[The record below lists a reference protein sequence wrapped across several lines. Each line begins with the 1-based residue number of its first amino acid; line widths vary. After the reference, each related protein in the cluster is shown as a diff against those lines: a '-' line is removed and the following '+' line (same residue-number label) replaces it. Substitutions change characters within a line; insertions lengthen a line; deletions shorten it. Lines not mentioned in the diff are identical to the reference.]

1 MFGGLKNARFPKP
14 PQLLDGD
21 AAPATEW
28 APRKSEGALARC
40 SGLRCSCSAELLTR
54 PQPWAQHL
62 LSAPGSA
69 PARSPAVLGAAPAR
83 NPGRSISPQPR
94 APLASGS
101 PVPGSWLL
109 VRGRGNG
116 ISQGCRE
123 NTGGSSMGS
132 KRSSRLT
139 DDVGLARALLRSGI
153 WGGCVGP
160 TGKMYKLSFP
170 KCGCQEKRWPLP
182 RVAFLPFLSRWSR
195 DAGSSVVNFMGWRIY
210 RDRGKS
216 RGGRR

>member
-1 MFGGLKNARFPKP
+1 MRDSPNPHSCWMVTLHLPLNGHPASPREPLGC
-14 PQLLDGD
+14 
-21 AAPATEW
+21 AAPVLQ
-28 APRKSEGALARC
+28 S
-40 SGLRCSCSAELLTR
+40 SS
-54 PQPWAQHL
+54 
-62 LSAPGSA
+62 
-69 PARSPAVLGAAPAR
+69 PARS
-83 NPGRSISPQPR
+83 PGRSISSQPRAQHLPAAPQPR
-94 APLASGS
+94 SPGRRTCSQSRAQHLPAAPGTTRFREDGRGS